1 MPTYNF
7 YIEPES
13 GHGLALLDTQSVMLV
28 LKFRTYFS
36 VETGYSGS
44 DSSRLAMLIM
54 MIFKQIEHCF
64 TSGDKSKLIFVK
76 S

>member
-36 VETGYSGS
+36 NLLQVFLKVVASISKSCCKFFSGS
-44 DSSRLAMLIM
+44 KVVSLANIGK
-54 MIFKQIEHCF
+54 I
-64 TSGDKSKLIFVK
+64 VR
-76 S
+76 